1 MMITLNDVLAS
12 EKPTRVV
19 SLKDLDSDA
28 GDHTN
33 RSIYK
38 TFAENQ
44 QREEARVERS
54 PLVVWAQRALQSK
67 SNGIKS
73 KLTMS
78 ANNEVQE
85 SAF

>member
-1 MMITLNDVLAS
+1 MITLNDVLAS
-12 EKPTRVV
+12 EKPSRTL
-19 SLKDLDSDA
+19 SLKDLNSET

-44 QREEARVERS
+44 RLEDARAEKS
-54 PLVVWAQRALQSK
+54 PLVVWAQRALQGK
-67 SNGIKS
+67 SGGAKP
-73 KLTMS
+73 KLTSS
-78 ANNEVQE
+78 ATKEVQE

>member
-1 MMITLNDVLAS
+1 MITLNDVLAS
-12 EKPTRVV
+12 EKPSRTV
-19 SLKDLDSDA
+19 SLKDLNSEA

-44 QREEARVERS
+44 RREDARAERS
-54 PLVVWAQRALQSK
+54 PLVVWARHALQGK
-67 SNGIKS
+67 PGGAKP
-73 KLTMS
+73 KLSIAATK
-78 ANNEVQE
+78 EVQE

>member
-1 MMITLNDVLAS
+1 MITLNDVLAS
-12 EKPTRVV
+12 ERPSRVL

-28 GDHTN
+28 SDRGN

-44 QREEARVERS
+44 QREDARAERS
-54 PLVVWAQRALQSK
+54 PLVVWAQRTLQGK
-67 SNGIKS
+67 SSGTKS

-78 ANNEVQE
+78 ANQEVQE
-85 SAF
+85 PAL